1 MRRPSTGYVE
11 VTFTTASHGERLG
24 DPDMPLD
31 ALLTGLRRGAAETGV
46 AFGVSLGHSRRRPVA
61 RFRRTLDLALARP
74 GEVVAIGLAGEE
86 SHSLVPFAPVVA
98 EAAEAGIRLVHH
110 AGETGWWRC
119 ATRAGSAT
127 TGSTAGCS
135 GRSTTGPHLRTV
147 LVRAARPDERRPGG
161 AQGEGREMVESP
173 PRLRD
178 GGRDA
183 GVLEPTMW
191 GSTDRPTHA
200 STGPWPG
207 RSTVRASRTRDCCGT
222 GETPR
227 TEGGTVE

>member
-1 MRRPSTGYVE
+1 
-11 VTFTTASHGERLG
+11 
-24 DPDMPLD
+24 
-31 ALLTGLRRGAAETGV
+31 
-46 AFGVSLGHSRRRPVA
+46 VA

-135 GRSTTGPHLRTV
+135 RRSTTGSAPTNG
-147 LVRAARPDERRPGG
+147 PGP
-161 AQGEGREMVESP
+161 S
-173 PRLRD
+173 
-178 GGRDA
+178 
-183 GVLEPTMW
+183 
-191 GSTDRPTHA
+191 GST
-200 STGPWPG
+200 G
-207 RSTVRASRTRDCCGT
+207 
-222 GETPR
+222 
-227 TEGGTVE
+227 